1 MLTINQF
8 NTAYSLKS
16 ETDFAIARNQRE
28 QDWRKSQCG
37 AIISKVVFYIFLII
51 NEWVAYACEKDFETD
66 CTCTLSTHKYVR
78 CACSNKTG

>member
-1 MLTINQF
+1 MLVINQF

-37 AIISKVVFYIFLII
+37 AMISEVVFTYCHAII
-51 NEWVAYACEKDFETD
+51 I
-66 CTCTLSTHKYVR
+66 LSGT
-78 CACSNKTG
+78 SSSEN